1 MAAYAIALSGGIASG
16 KTAVT
21 ERLQELGAQILD
33 ADQISREVVAPGT
46 SGLKEITTRFGP
58 SVLLADGSLDRRAM
72 REHIFASADERR
84 ALEAIVHPR
93 VREAL
98 KRGASDRNGIVV
110 LAIPL
115 LVESGH
121 YDWVDRT
128 VMVDART
135 ATQQARLMQR
145 DKVDAALA
153 LNMIAAQAPRSRR
166 LAIADEVLANDGT
179 LAELQSRVDAAWV
192 DWQAALTRK
201 H

>member
-1 MAAYAIALSGGIASG
+1 
-16 KTAVT
+16 
-21 ERLQELGAQILD
+21 
-33 ADQISREVVAPGT
+33 
-46 SGLKEITTRFGP
+46 
-58 SVLLADGSLDRRAM
+58 
-72 REHIFASADERR
+72 
-84 ALEAIVHPR
+84 
-93 VREAL
+93 
-98 KRGASDRNGIVV
+98 
-110 LAIPL
+110 
-115 LVESGH
+115 
-121 YDWVDRT
+121 
-128 VMVDART
+128 MVDART